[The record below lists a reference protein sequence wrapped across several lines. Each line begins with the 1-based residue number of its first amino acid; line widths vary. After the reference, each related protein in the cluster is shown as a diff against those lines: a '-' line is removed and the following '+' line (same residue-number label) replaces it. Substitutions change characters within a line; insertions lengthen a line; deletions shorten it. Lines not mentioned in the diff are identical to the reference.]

1 MGRLYTAQFS
11 AVAVSAAQDL
21 FEIVAP
27 SDAIVKIHNIRL
39 GQTSDVGDTAEE
51 ILLIKLN
58 SGATTSGSGGG
69 SYTPV
74 PIELGDAAFGGTCE
88 INNTTQ
94 AADGTIVTHHAWP
107 WNVRGPFEI
116 IFEPETRPVL
126 SPSRRCVLTIPAP
139 ADALTMM
146 GTITFEEIGG

>member
-1 MGRLYTAQFS
+1 MGRIYTAQFS

-39 GQTSDVGDTAEE
+39 GQTSDVGDAAEE

-94 AADGTIVTHHAWP
+94 AADGTIVTNHAWP

>member
-39 GQTSDVGDTAEE
+39 GQTSDVGDAAEE

-94 AADGTIVTHHAWP
+94 AANGTIVTHHAWP

>member
-39 GQTSDVGDTAEE
+39 GQTSDVGDAAEE

-94 AADGTIVTHHAWP
+94 AAAGTIVTHHAWP

>member
-39 GQTSDVGDTAEE
+39 GQTSDVGDAAEE

-58 SGATTSGSGGG
+58 SGATTSGFF
-69 SYTPV
+69 PV
-74 PIELGDAAFGGTCE
+74 FGMWC
-88 INNTTQ
+88 
-94 AADGTIVTHHAWP
+94 
-107 WNVRGPFEI
+107 
-116 IFEPETRPVL
+116 
-126 SPSRRCVLTIPAP
+126 
-139 ADALTMM
+139 
-146 GTITFEEIGG
+146 

>member
-1 MGRLYTAQFS
+1 MSRIYTAQFS

>member
-1 MGRLYTAQFS
+1 MSRIYTAQFS

-39 GQTSDVGDTAEE
+39 GQTSDVGDAAEE

>member
-39 GQTSDVGDTAEE
+39 GQTSDVGDAAEE

-126 SPSRRCVLTIPAP
+126 SPSRRCVLTGPAP

-146 GTITFEEIGG
+146 GTISFEEIGG

>member
-1 MGRLYTAQFS
+1 MGRIYTAQFS

-39 GQTSDVGDTAEE
+39 GQTSDVGDAAEE

>member
-1 MGRLYTAQFS
+1 MGRLYTATFS

-27 SDAIVKIHNIRL
+27 SDAIVKIHDIFI

-51 ILLIKLN
+51 ILLIKWN
-58 SGATTSGSGGG
+58 SGASSSGSGGG

-94 AADGTIVTHHAWP
+94 AADGTIVTHHAWA
-107 WNVRGPFEI
+107 WNVRAPLQI
-116 IFEPETRPVL
+116 IFTPETRPVL
-126 SPSRRCVLTIPAP
+126 SPSRRGVLTIPAP

>member
-39 GQTSDVGDTAEE
+39 GQTSDVGDAAEE

-94 AADGTIVTHHAWP
+94 AGDGTIVTHHAWP

>member
-39 GQTSDVGDTAEE
+39 GQTSDVGDAAEE

-88 INNTTQ
+88 INNTTK

>member
-39 GQTSDVGDTAEE
+39 GQTSDVGDAAEE

-139 ADALTMM
+139 VDALTMM

>member
-39 GQTSDVGDTAEE
+39 GQTSDVGDAAEE